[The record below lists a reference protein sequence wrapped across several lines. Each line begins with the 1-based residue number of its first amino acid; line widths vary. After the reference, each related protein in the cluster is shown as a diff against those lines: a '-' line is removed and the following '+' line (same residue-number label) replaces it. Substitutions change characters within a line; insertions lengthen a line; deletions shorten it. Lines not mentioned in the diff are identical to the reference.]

1 MICIGGRHQLMLT
14 VLVLEVSP
22 KKVDLIISL
31 LFWFFL
37 ANSLSVVL
45 LTYVFLLTLGTLFY
59 LFLQTFLSF

>member
-1 MICIGGRHQLMLT
+1 MLT